1 METIITMASIFL
13 LSWVISRFEPI
24 HMITDGLPNKLIY
37 NIIRLILSCLKCL
50 SFWITLSITGNIFLA
65 SGLAF
70 IAFWYDKVI
79 GPIENKVK
87 L

>member
-1 METIITMASIFL
+1 METAITLVSIFL

-24 HMITDGLPNKLIY
+24 HMITESLPNKLVY
-37 NIIRLILSCLKCL
+37 NIIRLVLSCLKCL

-70 IAFWYDKVI
+70 FSFWYDKII
-79 GPIENKVK
+79 GRLENKIR